1 VSGESEAM
9 RVTPP
14 AESWCHLAMPATPA
28 LRRWVGELW
37 AGGPGTGVCVGSGTR
52 ERVLPTGYM
61 HLVIRLA
68 GPSLRLFDSACDT
81 TGRPLGHCIVGGAR
95 DEAYLRAV
103 DPGAS
108 SVGVMLRP
116 GAAAALFGASAGG
129 LAGTHWR
136 LEDFWGGDPARLR
149 ERLIEAGDARLQLR
163 ILERELVRRL
173 RDARDVHPAVALGL
187 ARLPVGVS
195 VGTVV
200 RDTGLSH
207 RRFIRLFRDSV
218 GLSPKAWARVLRV
231 RRAVKALAAGLTP
244 AAAAAAEYSDQA
256 HFGREFVRISGLT
269 PAQYRRIDPPHPNH
283 VPIEH

>member
-1 VSGESEAM
+1 
-9 RVTPP
+9 
-14 AESWCHLAMPATPA
+14 
-28 LRRWVGELW
+28 VGELW

-163 ILERELVRRL
+163 ILERSWCDGCATRGTCIRRL
-173 RDARDVHPAVALGL
+173 RLVLRGC
-187 ARLPVGVS
+187 RSGC
-195 VGTVV
+195 
-200 RDTGLSH
+200 R
-207 RRFIRLFRDSV
+207 
-218 GLSPKAWARVLRV
+218 WARWSATRV
-231 RRAVKALAAGLTP
+231 
-244 AAAAAAEYSDQA
+244 
-256 HFGREFVRISGLT
+256 
-269 PAQYRRIDPPHPNH
+269 
-283 VPIEH
+283 